1 MKFFDWLF
9 FFYNYKK
16 VGLTSYKSFSNY
28 FFFYLHNV
36 SMFCS
41 LFPKTVPS
49 ILDPFMG
56 VLVYLLFRAH
66 DYEIFRL
73 VNTSV
78 TNFFIIL
85 KGKNEMVFFMSVLM
99 SLFKLRQKT
108 HLYVNEMFALVFL
121 WFLTLDVIVFSFF
134 VFVEKMILSKIVG
147 FLWLP
152 DFKMIV
158 FFLSLKRVFVLR
170 IIGLISYKLSCRR
183 RRGESS
189 TLFFVE

>member
-1 MKFFDWLF
+1 MDWLSFSHFCSEIIVTDEIFRLAFF

-99 SLFKLRQKT
+99 SLFKMRQK
-108 HLYVNEMFALVFL
+108 
-121 WFLTLDVIVFSFF
+121 
-134 VFVEKMILSKIVG
+134 
-147 FLWLP
+147 
-152 DFKMIV
+152 
-158 FFLSLKRVFVLR
+158 R
-170 IIGLISYKLSCRR
+170 ICM
-183 RRGESS
+183 
-189 TLFFVE
+189 